1 VRVCVCVRVRVQCM
15 RIRLCK
21 WCKMLAIHYS

>member
-1 VRVCVCVRVRVQCM
+1 VCVRVRVQCM